1 MPSPASQ
8 APAAPAPEDPSPR
21 PDIPY
26 QVVLNGQSA
35 PTSGDGVISTRKP
48 PTAAGLWRAPSH
60 LLRA

>member
-35 PTSGDGVISTRKP
+35 PTSGDGVISNGDRKCLLY
-48 PTAAGLWRAPSH
+48 PT
-60 LLRA
+60 